1 LPNAILS
8 DLADSCRR
16 CAEIVDHSVFFLGAG
31 EFTAYNLLK
40 GHALPL
46 GGIAMDQA
54 PDTSVS
60 GAPPT
65 PPIATQSPLLTW
77 PIGVQIALGF
87 LITANVFFLLGRWT
101 QAGPPPFEAT
111 AINQPG
117 AALDLNRAN
126 KAELRLIP
134 GIGDA
139 LAQRIVDYRARN
151 GSFRN
156 IDELRKVAGIG
167 PKTLDRLRHCLFV
180 TPEESFA
187 GHDEVEPMSVA
198 SKTKPSPRTATA
210 SKKASQ
216 LTEPIN
222 VNLASQT
229 DLQKL
234 PGIGPKLSQRI
245 LDTRAKAA
253 FKSIDD
259 LRRVPGIGPKTLEK
273 LRPHVTIGEGQV
285 VASSAQEVTQ

>member
-1 LPNAILS
+1 
-8 DLADSCRR
+8 
-16 CAEIVDHSVFFLGAG
+16 
-31 EFTAYNLLK
+31 
-40 GHALPL
+40 
-46 GGIAMDQA
+46 MDQA
-54 PDTSVS
+54 PNTSVS

-65 PPIATQSPLLTW
+65 PPIATPSPLLTW

-87 LITANVFFLLGRWT
+87 LITASLFFLLGRWSHV
-101 QAGPPPFEAT
+101 GPPPPFEAA

-117 AALDLNRAN
+117 AALDLNRAS

-139 LAQRIVDYRARN
+139 LAQRIIDYRARN
-151 GSFRN
+151 SSFKT
-156 IDELRKVAGIG
+156 IDELRKVHGIG

-180 TPEESFA
+180 TPKEAFV
-187 GHDEVEPMSVA
+187 GTDDEIEPMTVA

-210 SKKASQ
+210 SKKASE

-222 VNLASQT
+222 VNQASQT

-285 VASSAQEVTQ
+285 VASSAQE

>member
-1 LPNAILS
+1 
-8 DLADSCRR
+8 
-16 CAEIVDHSVFFLGAG
+16 
-31 EFTAYNLLK
+31 
-40 GHALPL
+40 
-46 GGIAMDQA
+46 MDQA
-54 PDTSVS
+54 QSASVS

-65 PPIATQSPLLTW
+65 PPIATPSPLLTW

-87 LITANVFFLLGRWT
+87 LITGSLFFLLGRWS
-101 QAGPPPFEAT
+101 QVGPPPAFEA
-111 AINQPG
+111 AAVDQPG
-117 AALDLNRAN
+117 AALDLNRAT

-139 LAQRIVDYRARN
+139 LAERIVGHRARN

-167 PKTLDRLRHCLFV
+167 PKTLSRLRHCLFV
-180 TPEESFA
+180 IAEEAFA
-187 GHDEVEPMSVA
+187 VRDEIEPMAMA
-198 SKTKPSPRTATA
+198 SKSKPSPRTATA
-210 SKKASQ
+210 SKKASE

-222 VNLASQT
+222 VNLASRT

-245 LDTRAKAA
+245 LDARAKAA

-273 LRPHVTIGEGQV
+273 LRPHVTIGEVRV
-285 VASSAQEVTQ
+285 VASSAHESSQ

>member
-1 LPNAILS
+1 
-8 DLADSCRR
+8 
-16 CAEIVDHSVFFLGAG
+16 
-31 EFTAYNLLK
+31 
-40 GHALPL
+40 
-46 GGIAMDQA
+46 MDQA
-54 PDTSVS
+54 PNTSVS
-60 GAPPT
+60 GAAPT
-65 PPIATQSPLLTW
+65 PPVATPSPLLTW

-87 LITANVFFLLGRWT
+87 LITANLFFLLGRWS
-101 QAGPPPFEAT
+101 QAGPPPPFEA
-111 AINQPG
+111 APINQSG

-139 LAQRIVDYRARN
+139 LAQRIVDHRAHN
-151 GSFRN
+151 GSFKT
-156 IDELRKVAGIG
+156 IDELRKVHGIG
-167 PKTLDRLRHCLFV
+167 PKTLDRVRHCLFV
-180 TPEESFA
+180 TLEESFA
-187 GHDEVEPMSVA
+187 ARDEIEPMTVA

-210 SKKASQ
+210 SKKASE

-273 LRPHVTIGEGQV
+273 LRPHVTIGEVRV
-285 VASSAQEVTQ
+285 VASSAQE

>member
-1 LPNAILS
+1 
-8 DLADSCRR
+8 
-16 CAEIVDHSVFFLGAG
+16 
-31 EFTAYNLLK
+31 
-40 GHALPL
+40 
-46 GGIAMDQA
+46 MDQA
-54 PDTSVS
+54 PNTSVS
-60 GAPPT
+60 DTPPPT
-65 PPIATQSPLLTW
+65 PPIATPPPLLTW

-87 LITANVFFLLGRWT
+87 LITASLFFLLGRWS
-101 QAGPPPFEAT
+101 QPGPPPPFEAA
-111 AINQPG
+111 AINQPS
-117 AALDLNRAN
+117 APLDLNRAN

-139 LAQRIVDYRARN
+139 LAQRIVDHRARN
-151 GSFRN
+151 GSFKT
-156 IDELRKVAGIG
+156 IDELRKVHGIG
-167 PKTLDRLRHCLFV
+167 PKTLDRVRHCLFV
-180 TPEESFA
+180 TLEESFA
-187 GHDEVEPMSVA
+187 ARDEIEPMTVA

-210 SKKASQ
+210 SKKASE

-273 LRPHVTIGEGQV
+273 LRPHVTIGEVRV
-285 VASSAQEVTQ
+285 VASSAQE

>member
-1 LPNAILS
+1 
-8 DLADSCRR
+8 
-16 CAEIVDHSVFFLGAG
+16 
-31 EFTAYNLLK
+31 
-40 GHALPL
+40 
-46 GGIAMDQA
+46 M
-54 PDTSVS
+54 
-60 GAPPT
+60 
-65 PPIATQSPLLTW
+65 TW

-101 QAGPPPFEAT
+101 QAGPPPAFEA
-111 AINQPG
+111 AVINQPG
-117 AALDLNRAN
+117 AVLDINRAN
-126 KAELRLIP
+126 KAEFRLIP

-139 LAQRIVDYRARN
+139 LAQRIIDYRARN

-156 IDELRKVAGIG
+156 IDELRNVAGIG
-167 PKTLDRLRHCLFV
+167 PKTLDRVRHYLFV
-180 TPEESFA
+180 TPEEAFA
-187 GHDEVEPMSVA
+187 TRDEIEPMSVP
-198 SKTKPSPRTATA
+198 SSTKPSPRTATA

-216 LTEPIN
+216 LAEPIN
-222 VNLASQT
+222 VNQASQT

-285 VASSAQEVTQ
+285 VALSVQEGSQ